1 MGLRSIRSAR
11 YVVLGVLLAVVAAA
25 CGSAQAESA
34 GAGVATDAGVV
45 VTEPRTGGDVA
56 VEIVLEEFGF
66 DPDPVTLPAGET
78 VVLTLRND
86 GAITHEFMLGQGPQ
100 EMGGYGVDLL
110 AEMQPEVISGE
121 GFMVEGFEGEDHGDD
136 HADEE
141 AAVTSHNEATEATDD
156 GHDEGEAT
164 DDGHDEAGGHGAM
177 VAIDPGGEVTIRIQV
192 PDDAAGT
199 WEMGCF
205 LSGHYQAGMH
215 GTVIVTG

>member
-1 MGLRSIRSAR
+1 MGLSSIRSAR

-25 CGSAQAESA
+25 CGSAQAENA
-34 GAGVATDAGVV
+34 DAGVATEVGVV
-45 VTEPRTGGDVA
+45 VTEPRTGGDLA

-66 DPDPVTLPAGET
+66 TPDPVTLPAGET
-78 VVLTLRND
+78 VMLTLRNE
-86 GAITHEFMLGQGPQ
+86 GAITHEFMLGQDPQ

-110 AEMQPEVISGE
+110 AQMQPEVISGE

-141 AAVTSHNEATEATDD
+141 SAVTSHNDPSEAAGAGHDETEATDG
-156 GHDEGEAT
+156 GHDEGG
-164 DDGHDEAGGHGAM
+164 DHGAM

-192 PDDAAGT
+192 PDDADGT

-215 GTVIVTG
+215 GTFIVTG